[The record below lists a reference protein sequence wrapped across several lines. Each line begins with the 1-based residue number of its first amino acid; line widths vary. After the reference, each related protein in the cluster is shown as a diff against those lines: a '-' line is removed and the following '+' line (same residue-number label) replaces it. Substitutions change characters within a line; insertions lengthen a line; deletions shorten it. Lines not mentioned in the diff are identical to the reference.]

1 MAKGERLFVKVT
13 RESLPQV
20 KDKYPFLYLE
30 RGRLEIDDSSVK
42 WVDSDAN
49 VVPIPVATIN
59 TLLLGPGTTV
69 THEAV
74 KTATAANCAVC
85 WVGED
90 SLFFYAAGFLPTAN
104 TRNLKLQMSLAS
116 NAESSLQ
123 IARAMFAKRFPDAE
137 LEGKSL
143 NSMMG
148 MEGNRVR
155 ALYQQKA
162 QEYGVGWKGR
172 QFTPGKFELSD
183 LTNQVL
189 TSTNA
194 ALYGI
199 LCSAVHSMGYS
210 PHIGFIH
217 SGSPLPFVYDLADL
231 YKEQLCIELAFSLS
245 REMAGRYDKHK
256 VSDAFRKRVI
266 AIDLLNQIT
275 ADVNELMGVNML
287 VVLANDLP
295 PAVHGRMKLWFVEPR
310 PNVFVS
316 GVKDSVA
323 QTVVDYLMQYA
334 PTESGIMLF
343 RSIPQPPGYEI
354 RYKGEVRKPIINISG
369 LQLIIETLQST

>member
-42 WVDSDAN
+42 WIDADCN

-59 TLLLGPGTTV
+59 TLLLGPGTSV
-69 THEAV
+69 THEAI
-74 KTATAANCAVC
+74 KTATSANCSVS

-90 SLFFYAAGFLPTAN
+90 SLLFYAAGFLPTAD
-104 TRNLKLQMSLAS
+104 TRNLKLQMTLATDDD
-116 NAESSLQ
+116 SSLKV
-123 IARAMFAKRFPDAE
+123 ARAMFAKRFPDAD
-137 LEGKSL
+137 LEGKTL

-162 QEYGVGWKGR
+162 EEYGVGWKGR
-172 QFTPGKFELSD
+172 QFTPGKFQVSD

-199 LCSAVHSMGYS
+199 LCSAVHAMGYS

-231 YKEQLCIELAFSLS
+231 YKEKLCIDLAFSLS

-256 VSDAFRKRVI
+256 VSDEFRKRVI
-266 AIDLLNQIT
+266 SMDLLNQVTSDIN
-275 ADVNELMGVNML
+275 DLMGVKN
-287 VVLANDLP
+287 A
-295 PAVHGRMKLWFVEPR
+295 R
-310 PNVFVS
+310 
-316 GVKDSVA
+316 
-323 QTVVDYLMQYA
+323 
-334 PTESGIMLF
+334 
-343 RSIPQPPGYEI
+343 RSCQ
-354 RYKGEVRKPIINISG
+354 
-369 LQLIIETLQST
+369 

>member
-1 MAKGERLFVKVT
+1 MTKGERLFVKVT

-30 RGRLEIDDSSVK
+30 RGRLEIDDSSIK
-42 WVDSDAN
+42 WIDADAN

-69 THEAV
+69 THEAI

-90 SLFFYAAGFLPTAN
+90 SLLFYAAGFLPTAD
-104 TRNLKLQMSLAS
+104 TRNLKRQIALAAS
-116 NAESSLQ
+116 EDSALTV
-123 IARAMFAKRFPDAE
+123 ARAMYAKRFPDAE
-137 LEGKSL
+137 LAGKSL

-162 QEYGVGWKGR
+162 EEYGVGWKGR

-183 LTNQVL
+183 VTNQVL
-189 TSTNA
+189 TAANA

-199 LCSAVHSMGYS
+199 LCSAVHAMGYS

-231 YKEQLCIELAFSLS
+231 YKESLCIDLAFSLT
-245 REMAGRYDKHK
+245 REMAGRYDKYK

-266 AIDLLNQIT
+266 SMDLLEMVS
-275 ADVNELMGVNML
+275 ADVNELMGVKR
-287 VVLANDLP
+287 A
-295 PAVHGRMKLWFVEPR
+295 RR
-310 PNVFVS
+310 
-316 GVKDSVA
+316 
-323 QTVVDYLMQYA
+323 
-334 PTESGIMLF
+334 
-343 RSIPQPPGYEI
+343 
-354 RYKGEVRKPIINISG
+354 IS
-369 LQLIIETLQST
+369 E